1 MAKNN
6 FVSKNKMQQ
15 KAQKEINNR
24 QRGSWGN
31 VRPTTTVMKSIKDY
45 DRQNERIEAQ
55 KLVNEVLSEENDFQ
69 TSTKSESLKLNYDT
83 EFILEQIRE
92 NTDLLIKILSTYD
105 AERLDEISNDNIIAF
120 AVENNIVSSERN
132 TFNDEIDNFVAT
144 YTFDFNRE

>member
-1 MAKNN
+1 MIPKEENGNMAKNN

-45 DRQNERIEAQ
+45 DRKNERIEAQ

-132 TFNDEIDNFVAT
+132 TFNDEIDE
-144 YTFDFNRE
+144 R

>member
-31 VRPTTTVMKSIKDY
+31 VRPATTVMKSIKDY

-69 TSTKSESLKLNYDT
+69 TSTKSESLKSDYDT
-83 EFILEQIRE
+83 ELILEQIRG

-105 AERLDEISNDNIIAF
+105 AERLDEISNDDIITF
-120 AVENNIVSSERN
+120 AVENNIISLERN
-132 TFNDEIDNFVAT
+132 TFND
-144 YTFDFNRE
+144 

>member
-69 TSTKSESLKLNYDT
+69 ISTKGESLKSDYDT
-83 EFILEQIRE
+83 ELILEQIRG

-105 AERLDEISNDNIIAF
+105 AERLDEISNDDIIAF
-120 AVENNIVSSERN
+120 AVENNIVSAERE
-132 TFNDEIDNFVAT
+132 TFNDEIDE
-144 YTFDFNRE
+144 R

>member
-45 DRQNERIEAQ
+45 DRQNERIEAK
-55 KLVNEVLSEENDFQ
+55 KLVHDVLSEENDFQ
-69 TSTKSESLKLNYDT
+69 TSTKCESLKLNYDK

-92 NTDLLIKILSTYD
+92 NTDLLIKIFSTYD

-132 TFNDEIDNFVAT
+132 TFNDEIDE
-144 YTFDFNRE
+144 R

>member
-1 MAKNN
+1 MIPKEENGNMAKNN

-69 TSTKSESLKLNYDT
+69 ISTKGKSLKSDYDT
-83 EFILEQIRE
+83 ELILEQIRG

-105 AERLDEISNDNIIAF
+105 AERLDEISNDDIIAF

-132 TFNDEIDNFVAT
+132 TFNDEIDE
-144 YTFDFNRE
+144 R

>member
-15 KAQKEINNR
+15 KAQKEINIR

-69 TSTKSESLKLNYDT
+69 ISTKGKSLKSDYDT
-83 EFILEQIRE
+83 ELILEQIRG
-92 NTDLLIKILSTYD
+92 NTDLLIKVLSTYD
-105 AERLDEISNDNIIAF
+105 AERLDEISNDDIIAF
-120 AVENNIVSSERN
+120 AVENNIISAERE
-132 TFNDEIDNFVAT
+132 TFNDEIDE
-144 YTFDFNRE
+144 R

>member
-15 KAQKEINNR
+15 KAQKEINIR

-55 KLVNEVLSEENDFQ
+55 KLVNEVWSEENDFQ
-69 TSTKSESLKLNYDT
+69 ISTKGKSLKSDYDT
-83 EFILEQIRE
+83 ELILEQIRG
-92 NTDLLIKILSTYD
+92 NTDLLIKVLSTYD
-105 AERLDEISNDNIIAF
+105 AERLDEISNDDIIAF
-120 AVENNIVSSERN
+120 AVENNIISAERE
-132 TFNDEIDNFVAT
+132 TFNDEIDE
-144 YTFDFNRE
+144 R

>member
-24 QRGSWGN
+24 QRGSCGN
-31 VRPTTTVMKSIKDY
+31 VRPTTIVMKSIKDY

-69 TSTKSESLKLNYDT
+69 ISTKGENLKSNYDT

-132 TFNDEIDNFVAT
+132 TFNDEIDE
-144 YTFDFNRE
+144 R

>member
-1 MAKNN
+1 
-6 FVSKNKMQQ
+6 
-15 KAQKEINNR
+15 
-24 QRGSWGN
+24 
-31 VRPTTTVMKSIKDY
+31 MKSIKDY

-105 AERLDEISNDNIIAF
+105 AERLDEISNDDIIAF

-132 TFNDEIDNFVAT
+132 TFNDEIDE
-144 YTFDFNRE
+144 R